1 MSTIGEISMSHQF
14 VSTPQ
19 IQFPLRLDSNLHDE
33 FRSVSNRTKIPMS
46 TLGRLSI
53 TKLLHEIET
62 KGISR
67 VLEEISN
74 ED

>member
-1 MSTIGEISMSHQF
+1 MPHQF

-33 FRSVSNRTKIPMS
+33 FRSVSHRTKIPMS

-53 TKLLHEIET
+53 TKFLNEIQSKGITKVLNEIE
-62 KGISR
+62 S
-67 VLEEISN
+67 L
-74 ED
+74 

>member
-1 MSTIGEISMSHQF
+1 MSHQF

-53 TKLLHEIET
+53 TKLLHEIEL
-62 KGISR
+62 KGITK
-67 VLEEISN
+67 VLDEM